1 MTLRRQKKPSG
12 KWCLPDVTL
21 KRSMTGPP
29 RKQSRGWRFRLA
41 KPGFY
46 DDDASLTDMVRVIED
61 WEAHRAPKASGET
74 LVG

>member
-1 MTLRRQKKPSG
+1 
-12 KWCLPDVTL
+12 
-21 KRSMTGPP
+21 MTGLL

>member
-1 MTLRRQKKPSG
+1 MTLRRQKKLPG
-12 KWCLPDVTL
+12 KWCLPDATS
-21 KRSMTGPP
+21 KRFMTGPL

-61 WEAHRAPKASGET
+61 WEARRSGML